1 MSTIEELKRK
11 EYHWLWG
18 LRPTKTEEHKLWD
31 EAISIMNDPI
41 RLQLIIQQQ
50 NKRLL
55 SSRFRWVDS
64 ILSGF
69 YRMFINPI
77 YRLFNIGNF
86 AKNEAVLE
94 IIRVVKEDNDKKQTP
109 NVARVPNSLEAN
121 SDSPIISSPRAVQDL
136 TSRSSQK
143 ASPSSIDFE
152 PPASPKEAKNDDTIL
167 PSSNLETGTSPSH
180 PQDASGVKSHSS
192 QQGHSPELVREKEP
206 SIGGSEDANEPDD
219 NSSSPKE
226 SISRADDD
234 TIPPSSNLEP
244 GTSPSHPQDGSGVK
258 SHSSQQ
264 GYSPELV
271 REKEPS
277 IGGPE
282 DTNEPEVNSSSP
294 KESIS
299 RAEDTILPSSNLET
313 GTSPSHPQDGS
324 GVKSYSSQQ
333 GYSPELVREKEPSV
347 GGPEDTSEPDVNLSS
362 PKKSISRA
370 DDTILPS
377 SNLETGTSPS
387 QPQDGSGVKSY
398 SSQQGHSPEL
408 VLEKEP
414 SIGGSEDANE
424 PDVNSSSPKES
435 ISRAEDTILPSSNLE
450 TGTSPSQPQD
460 GSGVK
465 SYSSQQGYSPELVR
479 EKEPSVGGPE
489 DTSEPDVN
497 LSSPKK
503 SISRAD
509 DTILP
514 SSNLETGT
522 SPSQPQDGSGVKSYS
537 SQQGHSPELVL
548 EKEPSIGGSEDAN
561 EPDVNSSSPKKSIS
575 RADDTILPSSNL
587 ETGTSPSQPQD
598 GSGVKSY
605 SSQQGHSP
613 ELVLEKEPSIG
624 GSEDAN
630 EPDVNSSSP
639 KKSISRADDTILPS
653 SNLETGTSPSHPQD
667 GSGVKSYSS
676 QQGYSPELV
685 REKEPSIGG
694 PEDTNE
700 PDVNSSS
707 PKESIS
713 RAEDTILPSSNL
725 ETGTSPSHPQ
735 DGSGVKSYSSQQG
748 YSPELVREK
757 EPSVGGPEDTSE
769 PDVNLSSPKKSI
781 SRADDT
787 ILPSSNLETGTS
799 PSQPQDGS
807 GVKSYSSQQG
817 HSPELVLEKE
827 PSIGGSEDANE
838 PDVNSSSPKKSISRA
853 EDTILPSSN
862 LETGT
867 SPSQPQDASGVK
879 SHSSQ
884 QGYSPELVREK
895 EPSIGS
901 SEHFN
906 EPDVNSSSP
915 KESISRADDTIPRSP
930 TLEMR
935 TSFSQPQDAS
945 GVKSHSSQQGHSPE
959 LVLEKEPSI
968 GEPKDTNEPVTP
980 SRTPTPRADY
990 DTVLRSPNIERGISP
1005 SNPRDAR
1012 SVKSQSSQRRHSPV
1026 FVRENEP
1033 SIGRSKVFNEPE
1045 VNLSSPKKPTPEVAE
1060 MGTTPRPHLP
1070 KMNLALSASSK
1081 NPFEQALEMFEYTQG
1096 EFIMLTSNELTRKY
1110 RKLTPRYHPDKAK
1123 NSDRTSFQRFS
1134 DAYNLLDTRLR
1145 GLHPA
1150 PALNTNHADW
1160 QEQQERVD
1168 KVNAENEKLMK
1179 DPIWE
1184 QPVDHSKVD
1193 DEVARTEELHRK
1205 AMAALARKKQK
1216 KKSAP
1221 DNQPTDSVSP
1231 LDTHHV
1237 APSL

>member
-282 DTNEPEVNSSSP
+282 DTNEPE
-294 KESIS
+294 
-299 RAEDTILPSSNLET
+299 
-313 GTSPSHPQDGS
+313 
-324 GVKSYSSQQ
+324 
-333 GYSPELVREKEPSV
+333 
-347 GGPEDTSEPDVNLSS
+347 
-362 PKKSISRA
+362 
-370 DDTILPS
+370 
-377 SNLETGTSPS
+377 
-387 QPQDGSGVKSY
+387 
-398 SSQQGHSPEL
+398 
-408 VLEKEP
+408 
-414 SIGGSEDANE
+414 
-424 PDVNSSSPKES
+424 
-435 ISRAEDTILPSSNLE
+435 
-450 TGTSPSQPQD
+450 
-460 GSGVK
+460 
-465 SYSSQQGYSPELVR
+465 
-479 EKEPSVGGPE
+479 
-489 DTSEPDVN
+489 
-497 LSSPKK
+497 
-503 SISRAD
+503 
-509 DTILP
+509 
-514 SSNLETGT
+514 
-522 SPSQPQDGSGVKSYS
+522 
-537 SQQGHSPELVL
+537 
-548 EKEPSIGGSEDAN
+548 
-561 EPDVNSSSPKKSIS
+561 
-575 RADDTILPSSNL
+575 
-587 ETGTSPSQPQD
+587 
-598 GSGVKSY
+598 
-605 SSQQGHSP
+605 
-613 ELVLEKEPSIG
+613 
-624 GSEDAN
+624 
-630 EPDVNSSSP
+630 
-639 KKSISRADDTILPS
+639 
-653 SNLETGTSPSHPQD
+653 
-667 GSGVKSYSS
+667 
-676 QQGYSPELV
+676 
-685 REKEPSIGG
+685 
-694 PEDTNE
+694 
-700 PDVNSSS
+700 VNSSS

>member
-219 NSSSPKE
+219 NSSSPKK
-226 SISRADDD
+226 SISRADDTILPSSNLEPGTSPSQPQDGSGVKSHSSQQGYSPELVREKEPSIGGPEDTNEPEVNSSSPKKSISRAEDTILPSSNLETGTSPSHPQDGSGAKSYSSQQGYSPELVREKEPSIGGPEDTNEPEVNLSSPKSISRAEDTIPPSSNLEPGTSPSHPQDGSGAKSYSSQQGYSPELVREKEPSIGGPEDTNEPEVNLSSPKSISRAED

-282 DTNEPEVNSSSP
+282 DTNEPEVNLSSPKSISRAEDTIPPSSNLEPGTSPSHPQDGSGVKSHSSQGYSPELVREKEPSIGGPEDTNEPEVNSSSP
-294 KESIS
+294 KKSIS

-333 GYSPELVREKEPSV
+333 GYSPELVREKEPSI
-347 GGPEDTSEPDVNLSS
+347 GGSEDANEPEVNSSS

-370 DDTILPS
+370 EDTILPS

-408 VLEKEP
+408 VREKEP
-414 SIGGSEDANE
+414 SI
-424 PDVNSSSPKES
+424 
-435 ISRAEDTILPSSNLE
+435 
-450 TGTSPSQPQD
+450 
-460 GSGVK
+460 
-465 SYSSQQGYSPELVR
+465 
-479 EKEPSVGGPE
+479 GGPE

-514 SSNLETGT
+514 SSNLEMGT

-537 SQQGHSPELVL
+537 SQQGHSPELV
-548 EKEPSIGGSEDAN
+548 
-561 EPDVNSSSPKKSIS
+561 
-575 RADDTILPSSNL
+575 R
-587 ETGTSPSQPQD
+587 
-598 GSGVKSY
+598 
-605 SSQQGHSP
+605 
-613 ELVLEKEPSIG
+613 
-624 GSEDAN
+624 
-630 EPDVNSSSP
+630 
-639 KKSISRADDTILPS
+639 
-653 SNLETGTSPSHPQD
+653 
-667 GSGVKSYSS
+667 
-676 QQGYSPELV
+676 
-685 REKEPSIGG
+685 
-694 PEDTNE
+694 
-700 PDVNSSS
+700 
-707 PKESIS
+707 
-713 RAEDTILPSSNL
+713 
-725 ETGTSPSHPQ
+725 
-735 DGSGVKSYSSQQG
+735 
-748 YSPELVREK
+748 
-757 EPSVGGPEDTSE
+757 
-769 PDVNLSSPKKSI
+769 
-781 SRADDT
+781 
-787 ILPSSNLETGTS
+787 
-799 PSQPQDGS
+799 
-807 GVKSYSSQQG
+807 
-817 HSPELVLEKE
+817 EKE

-853 EDTILPSSN
+853 EDTI
-862 LETGT
+862 
-867 SPSQPQDASGVK
+867 
-879 SHSSQ
+879 
-884 QGYSPELVREK
+884 
-895 EPSIGS
+895 
-901 SEHFN
+901 
-906 EPDVNSSSP
+906 
-915 KESISRADDTIPRSP
+915 PRSP

-945 GVKSHSSQQGHSPE
+945 GVKSHSSQQGHSPELVREKEPSIGGPEDTNEPDVNLSSPKESISRADDDTILPSSNLEPGTSPSHPQDGSGVKIYSSQQGHSPELVLEKEPSIGGPEDTNEPDVNLSSPKESISRANDDTILPSSNLETGTSPSHPQDGSGVKSYSSQQGHSPE

-1134 DAYNLLDTRLR
+1134 DAYTLLETRLR

-1150 PALNTNHADW
+1150 PALNTNQADW

-1193 DEVARTEELHRK
+1193 DEVAKTEELYRK
-1205 AMAALARKKQK
+1205 TMAALARKKQK